1 MIEVYDLT
9 TEYSRMPN
17 AVDALNPR
25 FGWKIRSDN
34 KGVMQKS
41 YRIQAVS
48 GYEILWD
55 SGVVESD
62 ECRFIRYEGQSLQ
75 SRQKVTWQVTVTAE
89 DHEGNILTAERQKAG
104 FQMGLLHEADWVGKW
119 ITAGEDTSSPRPAV
133 YLRRSFYVKPGL
145 VEARIY
151 QTAHGLYE
159 SFINGQ
165 ITDND
170 KFKPGLTSYYCR
182 IQYQTYD
189 ITDLLHE
196 GENSWNVTLADGWWR
211 GCTGGSVINN
221 WGRSLDYLGQ
231 IELIYADGEIE
242 VVGTDEAFE
251 MAQGPLKASDMLMGD
266 IYDARLEC
274 ANWQPVRL
282 LEGDP
287 VLSGLTAKRI
297 ASRSVPVREMERFDA
312 KPFRDRSGAL
322 ILDFGQNIAG
332 YVRMV
337 LRNTKPGQIVKLI
350 HGETLDHNGNFT
362 IANVNKTT
370 MPVSAFQEVTY
381 ICRGVEEEIYQPF
394 SAIFGF
400 RYVKIEGYEGEILTG
415 DFTAIAVYSTME
427 ETGDFTCSN
436 DLINKLVSNSIWSQ
450 KGNFMDV
457 PVDCP
462 TRERNAWTGDAQIY
476 VRAACTF
483 MNAYLFYEKWLQDQ
497 TMEQYASGKVGIT
510 FPSTSSV
517 HHPGEVANMKQVNP
531 QYEIA
536 GPSGD
541 GNKGEDATG
550 WGDSAAWLPWS
561 VYQWYGD
568 PQILEN
574 QYETARKWLEF
585 ELRCAKDPN
594 PLYAELPQYK
604 DGFGEYIFDTRFHYG
619 EWNEAFGIREKV
631 AEYYKNP
638 PVSIE
643 QTPEDKLKIAAM
655 VNYFIEMKAKEGDA
669 VTATA
674 YMARTA
680 QNLADMATVLG
691 KSEDATHY
699 AVIAKTIREV
709 YAKYLIA
716 EDGTIQPGHQ
726 APYVRALM
734 MDLCGDKKDAVI
746 KQLLKEIEANDYC
759 LNTGFLSTPFL
770 LPVLADN
777 GYADVA
783 YLILENEEL
792 PGWLYPVKKGLTTI
806 PESWGGVDLLED
818 SLNHYSYGAV
828 CEFLFQYIAGIRP
841 DAPGWKHFIL
851 KPIPGG
857 SLTHAE
863 ATQVTPYGAVRSAW
877 KIEEGAF
884 RYECTVPANTTAAL
898 TLPNGDA
905 HHLGSGTYQ
914 FSISHEH
921 NKERRHI

>member
-9 TEYSRMPN
+9 TEYSRLPN
-17 AVDALNPR
+17 AVDAPAPR
-25 FGWKIRSDN
+25 FGWKIRSDC

-48 GYEILWD
+48 GNEILWD
-55 SGVVESD
+55 SGVVESE
-62 ECRFIRYEGQSLQ
+62 ECRFIRYGGKPLK
-75 SRQKVTWQVTVTAE
+75 SRQKVTWQVLITAV
-89 DHEGNILTAERQKAG
+89 DGEGNILSVERKKAD
-104 FQMGLLHEADWVGKW
+104 FQMGLLHEADWIGKW
-119 ITAGEDTSSPRPAV
+119 ITTGEDNSSPRPAR
-133 YLRRSFYVKPGL
+133 YLRRSFNVKPAL
-145 VEARIY
+145 AEARIY
-151 QTAHGLYE
+151 QTAHGIYE
-159 SFINGQ
+159 SFINGAA
-165 ITDND
+165 TDVD
-170 KFKPGLTSYYCR
+170 KFKPGLTSYYYR

-189 ITDLLHE
+189 ITSLVKE
-196 GENSWNVTLADGWWR
+196 GENRWNVTLADGWWR

-221 WGRSLDYLGQ
+221 WGRTLDYLGQ
-231 IELIYADGEIE
+231 IELIYSDGSTEII
-242 VVGTDEAFE
+242 GTDESFE
-251 MAQGPLKASDMLMGD
+251 MTTGHLLASDMLMGD
-266 IYDARLEC
+266 IYDARLKYI
-274 ANWQPVRL
+274 NWQPVRL

-287 VLSGLTAKRI
+287 VHSGLTAKKI
-297 ASRSVPVREMERFDA
+297 ASRSVPVREMERFSA
-312 KPFRDRSGAL
+312 KPFWDTSGNL
-322 ILDFGQNIAG
+322 VLDFGQNIAG
-332 YVRMV
+332 YVRMI
-337 LRNTKPGQIVKLI
+337 LRNTKVGQTVKLT
-350 HGETLDHNGNFT
+350 HGETLDHNGSFT

-381 ICRGVEEEIYQPF
+381 ICKGAEEEIYHPF
-394 SAIFGF
+394 SSIFGF
-400 RYVKIEGYEGEILTG
+400 RYVMVEGYKGKILPG
-415 DFTAIAVYSTME
+415 DFTAIAVYSAMD
-427 ETGDFTCSN
+427 ETGRFSCSN
-436 DLINKLVSNSIWSQ
+436 ELINKLVSNSLWSQ

-462 TRERNAWTGDAQIY
+462 TRERNPWTGDAQIY
-476 VRAACTF
+476 VRTACTF
-483 MNAYLFYEKWLQDQ
+483 MNVYSFYEKWLQDQ
-497 TMEQYASGKVGIT
+497 TIEQYASGKVGIT

-517 HHPGEVANMKQVNP
+517 HHPREVAAMKKINP
-531 QYEIA
+531 LYEIA
-536 GPSGD
+536 GPDGD

-568 PQILEN
+568 RQILEN
-574 QYETARKWLEF
+574 QYHTARKWLEF
-585 ELRCAKDPN
+585 ELSCAKDPN
-594 PLYAELPQYK
+594 PLYAELPQYR
-604 DGFGEYIFDTRFHYG
+604 DGFGQYIFDTRFHYG

-631 AEYYKNP
+631 AVYYENP
-638 PVSIE
+638 PIAKE
-643 QTPEDKLKIAAM
+643 QTPEDKKKVAAT
-655 VNYFIEMKAKEGDA
+655 VNYFIEMKAKAGDA
-669 VTATA
+669 ITATA

-680 QNLADMATVLG
+680 QNLADMAAVLG
-691 KSEDATHY
+691 KMEDASHY
-699 AVIAKTIREV
+699 AAIAKKVREV

-716 EDGTIQPGHQ
+716 GDGTIQPGHQ

-734 MDLCGDKKDAVI
+734 MDLCGEKKEMVLQ
-746 KQLLKEIEANDYC
+746 QLLKEIEANEYC

-783 YLILENEEL
+783 YRVLENEEL

-841 DAPGWKHFIL
+841 ETPGWKRFIL

-877 KIEEGAF
+877 KIEEGNF
-884 RYECTVPANTTAAL
+884 IYECTVPTNTTAAL

-905 HHLGSGTYQ
+905 HHLVSGTYQ